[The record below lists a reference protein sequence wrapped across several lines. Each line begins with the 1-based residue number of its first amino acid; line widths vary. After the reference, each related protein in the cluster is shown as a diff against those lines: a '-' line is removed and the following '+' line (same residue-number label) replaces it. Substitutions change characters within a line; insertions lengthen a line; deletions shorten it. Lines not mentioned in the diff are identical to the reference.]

1 MTKNEKVT
9 FVINT
14 LNELYPEIP
23 IPLDH
28 KDPYT
33 LLIAVLLSAQCTDVR
48 VNQITPL
55 LFAKADNPYDMIKM
69 SVEEIKEIIR
79 PCGLSPMKSKGIHG
93 LSHIL
98 IDKHNYSESS
108 SILNFY
114 TLEKGYA
121 SFIFKGVKKKGKSL
135 NQLGLYEISYFKRP
149 ESELGIIQTMDYAWT
164 PSNLYTQPQK
174 VMLVFFM
181 ADVLKQTIKQQGPDP
196 QLFEYVQ
203 AQLIDLETR
212 TDDFIFPTQFLAQY
226 MQFLGYAPLFDEEDA
241 SAFDIER
248 GMFTN
253 TPSGSKYVQDPAV
266 LSFLKAQFFKDTTE
280 SYPKDVVRKGLEVLV
295 NYAELHLPNFSLK
308 VTMEVIRDTLYA

>member
-1 MTKNEKVT
+1 
-9 FVINT
+9 
-14 LNELYPEIP
+14 
-23 IPLDH
+23 
-28 KDPYT
+28 
-33 LLIAVLLSAQCTDVR
+33 
-48 VNQITPL
+48 
-55 LFAKADNPYDMIKM
+55 
-69 SVEEIKEIIR
+69 
-79 PCGLSPMKSKGIHG
+79 MKSKELG
-93 LSHIL
+93 IL

-114 TLEKGYA
+114 TLEKGYV

-149 ESELGIIQTMDYAWT
+149 ESDLGIIQTMDYAWT
-164 PSNLYTQPQK
+164 PARIYSEPQK

-196 QLFEYVQ
+196 HLFEYVQ

-212 TDDFIFPTQFLAQY
+212 SDDFIFPTQFLAQY
-226 MQFLGYAPLFDEEDA
+226 MGFLGYAPLFDEDEA

-253 TPSGSKYVQDPAV
+253 TPSGSKYVQDPGV
-266 LSFLKAQFFKDTTE
+266 LSFLKAQFLKEPTE
-280 SYPKDVVRKGLEVLV
+280 NYPRDVVRKSLEVLV

-308 VTMEVIRDTLYA
+308 VSMEVIRDTLYA

>member
-1 MTKNEKVT
+1 
-9 FVINT
+9 
-14 LNELYPEIP
+14 
-23 IPLDH
+23 
-28 KDPYT
+28 
-33 LLIAVLLSAQCTDVR
+33 
-48 VNQITPL
+48 
-55 LFAKADNPYDMIKM
+55 
-69 SVEEIKEIIR
+69 
-79 PCGLSPMKSKGIHG
+79 MKSKELG
-93 LSHIL
+93 IL
-98 IDKHNYSESS
+98 IDKHHYSESS

-266 LSFLKAQFFKDTTE
+266 LSFLKAQFLKETTE
-280 SYPKDVVRKGLEVLV
+280 KYPKDVVRKCLEVLV

-308 VTMEVIRDTLYA
+308 VTMEVIRDTMYA